1 MATLPLDMV
10 MAMVMDMDSTDKD
23 EEKKPEI
30 FFDLAFDSSVQ
41 VQEYVIFDTLSI
53 KVLCLK
59 K

>member
-1 MATLPLDMV
+1 MDTLLLDMV
-10 MAMVMDMDSTDKD
+10 MAMVVDMDSTDKD
-23 EEKKPEI
+23 EEKMPEI
-30 FFDLAFDSSVQ
+30 FFDLSFDCSVH